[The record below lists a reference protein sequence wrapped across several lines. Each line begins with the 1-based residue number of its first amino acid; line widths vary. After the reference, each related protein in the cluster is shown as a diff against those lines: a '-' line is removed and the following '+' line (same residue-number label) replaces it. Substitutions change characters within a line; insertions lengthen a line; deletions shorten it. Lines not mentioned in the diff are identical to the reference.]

1 MFILGRKAIFFE
13 SGCNCTKSRF
23 HAKEEGGSGRIF
35 RIKRD
40 THSGSI
46 SCLNPFSSGEM
57 THSVPFG
64 RGSQRRI
71 AAVTGEEEQTPIL
84 QASLC
89 IAQGNNAATSK
100 RCPPF
105 LSACIAGN
113 WRSVQICSPQLASL
127 KDKKPILGY
136 TFFSPPKTSQ
146 TCIST
151 HTFPPNLIP
160 PPPFFRNPE
169 YIRRQRLVSLASPRR
184 KSRRKKN
191 HRASVD
197 FRILFSWSSAY
208 PPPQLYSSSCRIIN
222 SSSLSPSSS
231 LVVLQAAG

>member
-1 MFILGRKAIFFE
+1 MFFLGRKAIFFE

-23 HAKEEGGSGRIF
+23 HAKEEGDRGGGPKGPF
-35 RIKRD
+35 RIKRN

-64 RGSQRRI
+64 TGSQRRI
-71 AAVTGEEEQTPIL
+71 AAVIGEEEQTPIL

-89 IAQGNNAATSK
+89 IAQGSIAATSK
-100 RCPPF
+100 HCPPF
-105 LSACIAGN
+105 ISACIAGS

-151 HTFPPNLIP
+151 HTLPPKSHP
-160 PPPFFRNPE
+160 PSSHFPE

-208 PPPQLYSSSCRIIN
+208 PPPHNFMAR
-222 SSSLSPSSS
+222 PA
-231 LVVLQAAG
+231 V

>member
-1 MFILGRKAIFFE
+1 MFILGRKAVFFRVWVQLHKVAL
-13 SGCNCTKSRF
+13 SC
-23 HAKEEGGSGRIF
+23 EGGRGIREEVAQRVHSESKEIH
-35 RIKRD
+35 IQI
-40 THSGSI
+40 SGSI

-64 RGSQRRI
+64 RGPQRRI
-71 AAVTGEEEQTPIL
+71 AALIGEEEQTPIL

-100 RCPPF
+100 RCPPV
-105 LSACIAGN
+105 LCLHCWKLAECPN
-113 WRSVQICSPQLASL
+113 LCSPQLASL

-136 TFFSPPKTSQ
+136 TFFSPPETSQ

-151 HTFPPNLIP
+151 HTLPPKSHPSSSL
-160 PPPFFRNPE
+160 FPE

-208 PPPQLYSSSCRIIN
+208 PPHNFIARPA
-222 SSSLSPSSS
+222 
-231 LVVLQAAG
+231 V